1 MMSVDSTYLLCCYY
15 SIITKALEV
24 LNEYCINSLSSH
36 EEAVTSKYF
45 STEFVSQINF
55 FYKSKFICSIW
66 FKNLAWITYL
76 NLVLMTQTKW

>member
-55 FYKSKFICSIW
+55 FISPSSYVVYGSRI
-66 FKNLAWITYL
+66 LLGLLT
-76 NLVLMTQTKW
+76 

>member
-1 MMSVDSTYLLCCYY
+1 MMSVDSTYLLCCCY

-24 LNEYCINSLSSH
+24 LNERYCINSLSSH

-55 FYKSKFICSIW
+55 FISPSSYVVYGSRI
-66 FKNLAWITYL
+66 LLGLLT
-76 NLVLMTQTKW
+76 

>member
-55 FYKSKFICSIW
+55 FLSPSSYVVYGSRI
-66 FKNLAWITYL
+66 LLGLLT
-76 NLVLMTQTKW
+76 